1 MSFNRR
7 VASGIYDTIMKMD
20 DASAEMLV
28 RAMVFDVHL
37 DDIENNK
44 RVVTSAIT
52 EINKSMLS
60 AAAKTNG
67 RQKIFKAISLV
78 QKEKSDLHTNY
89 WNKRN
94 ADGEFAKLQDAVAGS
109 VFIHEG
115 QIKHARSDGEAKEIA
130 GKGGFNVTQALG
142 HYGEAG
148 NTFSDAWHNKSSDGS
163 NNSQTYSRIEAG
175 SRLLANSSTDPRAQ
189 MAAQAGI
196 WAGQFGPEAEKIVG
210 PSMRRA
216 TYRYRGTERR
226 PDEQLD
232 EIKGT
237 IDRQTMRNTGE
248 ELTVG
253 NHVKNSMNAA
263 KVYFGGSRAM
273 NIRGRLPNRDRMD
286 LQLESGKVPPSEG
299 IIINADGNIIT
310 QAVGYADDHYLP
322 FNLKNLKGLQGGS
335 YVRTRSIGGPTSED
349 IYTGLISGAR
359 SLTVV
364 SHSGIFTINFNDDFR
379 GGRRYNDKAK
389 QMVGQYQ
396 HTLDAI
402 QSKTVK
408 SRSLKPEEKAD
419 IRDEVEEKMGK
430 WSTREQI
437 EVAVAAREKS
447 YLANPTLSKKE
458 IADIEERAKVGN
470 EDNPREERKQRAE
483 FIDNAMEEKKRN
495 VYQLDGEGY
504 AAALD
509 AMREQFPYYI
519 EDVEY
524 MHRRGGL
531 RNGEQIDRDSEALRA
546 YGTGSDKGYVKPGYL
561 KPTEAKSGWYGKN
574 IGSARHSAE
583 EDNWAN
589 WSHNRLNNGG
599 TLSQNNASA
608 TGTTAAVVAAGGI
621 PGQASHQQVAAARAA
636 AQSNSQLAAMI
647 ESAKIWVDVPAN
659 RAAMPVLAST
669 STMDE
674 TALTEWLAASGN
686 REKLV
691 RDLEKTAAWWVTQPA
706 EEAQGHALKA
716 SLLAYKSSSSVITGE
731 PWNGVGSPSG
741 AIPNVF
747 TGPEYLPGAQPEQ
760 YEAKIAEMS
769 HDISGVTEA
778 STDAQLRNMSTYYGA
793 LHNSISDP
801 DNLAKQTILASA
813 FYRAS
818 DGSEEAEQQH
828 DAIRAQAGVD
838 KAGVLTMAAD
848 HQERIERLRRVKVVA
863 ASTRMFGGGGGGLPA
878 LTGSSGIPVTNPGSV
893 PVTTPDS
900 EDFST
905 PASGRHVSSSE
916 AEDPAEPRVASVDHA
931 KLVAGQLFD
940 QSISIKKDAEGK
952 HPADQKYAVRRA
964 DALIALAVGVGDHM
978 MEAEDIRILLG
989 RVDPL
994 DRDKARTTVRFYL
1007 SD

>member
-7 VASGIYDTIMKMD
+7 VASGVYETIMKMD

-52 EINKSMLS
+52 EINKSMFD
-60 AAAKTNG
+60 AAMKTSG
-67 RQKIFKAISLV
+67 REEISKAISLV
-78 QKEKSDLHTNY
+78 QKDRSDLHTKY
-89 WNKRN
+89 WNRRN
-94 ADGEFAKLQDAVAGS
+94 ADGEFAKLEDAVEGS

-115 QIKHARSDGEAKEIA
+115 KIKHARSDDEAKEIA
-130 GKGGFNVTQALG
+130 LKGGFNVTQALG

-148 NTFSDAWHNKSSDGS
+148 NTFGEAWHKKGLDGT

-175 SRLLANSSTDPRAQ
+175 SRLLAASSTDPRAQ
-189 MAAQAGI
+189 VAAQAGI

-226 PDEQLD
+226 PDENLD
-232 EIKGT
+232 DIKGE
-237 IDRQTMRNTGE
+237 IDRQTMRSTGQ

-263 KVYFGGSRAM
+263 KVYFGGSKAM
-273 NIRGRLPNRDRMD
+273 NVRGRLPARDRMD
-286 LQLESGKVPPSEG
+286 LQLQSGKVPPSEG
-299 IIINADGNIIT
+299 VIINADGNIIT

-402 QSKTVK
+402 QSKNVK

-437 EVAVAAREKS
+437 EVAVKAKEKA

-458 IADIEERAKVGN
+458 IADIEDRAKLGN

-531 RNGEQIDRDSEALRA
+531 RNGEPLDRDSEALRA

-561 KPTEAKSGWYGKN
+561 RPTDAKSGWFGYN
-574 IGSARHSAE
+574 IGAGKHSAE

-599 TLSQNNASA
+599 TVAQNNAPA
-608 TGTTAAVVAAGGI
+608 VPATAAAAAAVAAGTI
-621 PGQASHQQVAAARAA
+621 PGQAAHQQVAAARAA
-636 AQSNSQLAAMI
+636 AQSNAQLAAMV
-647 ESAKIWVDVPAN
+647 ETTRVWVDAN
-659 RAAMPVLAST
+659 TKVMPVLASV
-669 STMDE
+669 SHLDE
-674 TALTEWLAASGN
+674 TAMNEWLAATGN

-691 RDLEKTAAWWVTQPA
+691 RDLEKTAAWWSSQPA
-706 EEAQGHALKA
+706 EQAQGEQLKA
-716 SLLAYKSSSSVITGE
+716 SLLAYKTTASSISGD
-731 PWNGVGSPSG
+731 PWKGVGTPSG
-741 AIPNVF
+741 LIPATF
-747 TGPEYLPGAQPEQ
+747 DGPEYKSGAFPEQ

-769 HDISGVTEA
+769 HEISGVNEA
-778 STDAQLRNMSTYYGA
+778 STDAQLRNMSSYYGA
-793 LHNSISDP
+793 LHNLINDP
-801 DNLAKQTILASA
+801 ENLALQTALASA

-818 DGSEEAEQQH
+818 DGSDEAEEQH
-828 DAIRAQAGVD
+828 NVILAQAGAD
-838 KAGVLTMAAD
+838 KAGVLAMVAD
-848 HQERIERLRRVKVVA
+848 HQERIERLRRIKVA
-863 ASTRMFGGGGGGLPA
+863 ELSTRSFGGRGAGSPGA
-878 LTGSSGIPVTNPGSV
+878 VAITGPERV
-893 PVTTPDS
+893 PTT
-900 EDFST
+900 T
-905 PASGRHVSSSE
+905 PASVPSTVEEPE
-916 AEDPAEPRVASVDHA
+916 AKEEETEPKTEKHRKVI
-931 KLVAGQLFD
+931 AGQLFD
-940 QSISIKKDAEGK
+940 MSLAIKQDAEGK
-952 HPADQKYAVRRA
+952 HPADQKYAKVRA
-964 DALIALAVGVGDHM
+964 EAIVNLALEVGNHLNDS
-978 MEAEDIRILLG
+978 EDIKTMLSRVPTQDQAEAKRIVSAL
-989 RVDPL
+989 P
-994 DRDKARTTVRFYL
+994 DRSNTY
-1007 SD
+1007 